1 MIKAFLSHNGAQ
13 KKLVEE
19 VAQKVGLDFVYMDEY
34 SFQAGNELTKE
45 IKGAISASKVFVLFL
60 SHEAQASPWVN
71 LEVREIALP
80 ILNHKIAF
88 LPIVVDDNFSHTDLQ
103 PDWLWMKEYL
113 LKTFG
118 SPNFIAHI
126 IKEKINEYE
135 INDGNQ
141 RFGRLYTF
149 VGRDDEMK
157 DIHQH
162 YNSSV
167 ENRRRAILV
176 SGLPHV
182 GRKRLLKEVLVQK
195 IEPNLPKTYEL
206 LPMNLAS
213 TDGIDAFYTQLND
226 LLHPSNVLDV
236 ASAGQDVLLQKT
248 IELLQEIDLYS
259 RKILI
264 DDDKCIVKSNGY
276 IVRWFIEII
285 KSPALMNKTYFYIA
299 SRFAPEIHATDELA
313 RYIQCHQ
320 IGTLSPS
327 AMKNL
332 FVEYSRNRG
341 VPSENITKEMLDNLQ
356 QLSGYPEQVL
366 FFVDELKDRGPYQAI
381 NLLKRSL
388 PSLYQADYADIISE
402 VEQDSGAF
410 QMLILL
416 SKFEFVSTDI
426 LAQIMDDFWDSDN
439 LNKLSCLCVYEVFGA
454 WKQYIRLNPGLATYI
469 RKRSDT
475 LKLLPQ
481 YAKKMAHLTRSFL
494 NEINSEALDL
504 SAQLFAVKETIK
516 ANPSNVDA
524 KYLLP
529 SYALKVIIEEYQQEQ
544 YENVI
549 SLANRILYASSP
561 TFFSDIVMPVRH
573 WLCLAYCHEHDERF
587 FEEVSYFDTNKHTY
601 HYLKGFYYRLGA
613 QYPRAQKE
621 LQIAVGDYLT
631 NPRPA
636 VAKSA
641 HELVLAYTLDGKYAE
656 AIDLARQ
663 NYYIERTNPY
673 HIEAYFRCLVHTSNA
688 SKEELL
694 LLINDMNRSYDHYR
708 DFYVDNF
715 TAEYKYY
722 IDHNYDE
729 AIMLF
734 EKICQKYENDYHDYT
749 HIALKNICKENNS
762 ITDYNRLFNRYPRFK
777 SFGQI

>member
-60 SHEAQASPWVN
+60 SHEAQTSPWVN
-71 LEVREIALP
+71 LEVQEIALP
-80 ILNHKIAF
+80 ILNRKIAF
-88 LPIVVDDNFSHTDLQ
+88 LPIIVDEHFSHTDLQ

-141 RFGRLYTF
+141 RYARLYTF

-157 DIHQH
+157 EIHQR
-162 YNSSV
+162 YNSSI
-167 ENRRRAILV
+167 ENKRRAIFV
-176 SGLPHV
+176 SGLPHI

-206 LPMNLAS
+206 LPMSLGS
-213 TDGIDAFYTQLND
+213 TDGLDTFYTQLND

-236 ASAGQDVLLQKT
+236 ASAGQSVLLQKT
-248 IELLQEIDLYS
+248 IELLQELDLFNK
-259 RKILI
+259 KILI
-264 DDDKCIVKSNGY
+264 EDDKCITKASGFIVK
-276 IVRWFIEII
+276 WFIEII
-285 KSPALMNKTYFYIA
+285 KSPALMNKTYFYVA
-299 SRFAPEIHATDELA
+299 SRYAPEVYATDELA
-313 RYIQCHQ
+313 HYVQCHQ
-320 IGTLSPS
+320 LGPLSPF
-327 AMKNL
+327 AMKSL
-332 FVEYSRNRG
+332 FNEYARNRG
-341 VPSENITKEMLDNLQ
+341 LSSDNITKEMLEDLR

-366 FFVDELKDRGPYQAI
+366 FFVDELKDHGSYQATQ
-381 NLLKRSL
+381 LLKRNL
-388 PSLYQADYADIISE
+388 PSLYQADYADIIRA
-402 VEQDSGAF
+402 VEQDTGIL

-426 LAQIMDDFWDSDN
+426 LAQIMNDFWESGN
-439 LNKLSCLCVYEVFGA
+439 LDKLSRLCVYEVFGA

-475 LKLLPQ
+475 LKLMPQ
-481 YAKKMAHLTRSFL
+481 YANKLAHLTRNFL
-494 NEINSEALDL
+494 NEINGESLDL
-504 SAQLFAVKETIK
+504 SAQLFAIKETIK
-516 ANPSNVDA
+516 SNPSKVDA

-529 SYALKVIIEEYQQEQ
+529 SYALKVIIDEYQQEH
-544 YENVI
+544 YDNVI
-549 SLANRILYASSP
+549 SLANRILYASNP
-561 TFFSDIVMPVRH
+561 TDYNEIVMPVRH
-573 WLCLAYCHEHDERF
+573 WLCLAYCHKQDEHF
-587 FEEVSYFDTNKHTY
+587 FEEVSYLDSNKHTY
-601 HYLKGFYYRLGA
+601 HYLKGFYYRLGT
-613 QYPRAQKE
+613 QYSRAQKE

-673 HIEAYFRCLVHTSNA
+673 HIEAYFRCLVHTANA
-688 SKEELL
+688 SKEELSQ
-694 LLINDMNRSYDHYR
+694 LINDMDRSYDHYR

-715 TAEYKYY
+715 NAEYKFY
-722 IDHNYDE
+722 IDHNYTE
-729 AIMLF
+729 AMRLF
-734 EKICQKYENDYHDYT
+734 EDICKKYEKDYHEYT
-749 HIALKNICKENNS
+749 HQAVKNICKENNT
-762 ITDYNRLFNRYPRFK
+762 ILDYNKLFNRYPKFK
-777 SFGQI
+777 LLI